1 MPSVVLTKQNHSS
14 SILIP
19 PGSDFYFSGAVAC
32 SQPSLHGENIKP
44 ADRFSVPPKTEFEI
58 VSHIPTKLKI
68 ESDPGET
75 FRLIFP
81 NLFRWPTSRLI
92 KVGYH
97 LFGGPRIGR
106 IFSWSNEILFKSR
119 LPFYSSQ
126 QITKFRTGQVLL
138 TCRFFFT
145 KYFFTI
151 SQLSRETQH
160 DFVHRL
166 GSFKAANLCLGPSY
180 SNSILFLSWH

>member
-1 MPSVVLTKQNHSS
+1 MPSVVQAKQNHSS

-19 PGSDFYFSGAVAC
+19 PGSVFYLSGAVVC
-32 SQPSLHGENIKP
+32 SQPSLHGENIYT

-58 VSHIPTKLKI
+58 VLHIPTKLKI

-97 LFGGPRIGR
+97 LLGGPRIGR

-119 LPFYSSQ
+119 LPFCISL
-126 QITKFRTGQVLL
+126 QITKLRIGLVLL
-138 TCRFFFT
+138 TCIFF
-145 KYFFTI
+145 YHV
-151 SQLSRETQH
+151 L
-160 DFVHRL
+160 L
-166 GSFKAANLCLGPSY
+166 YN
-180 SNSILFLSWH
+180 

>member
-1 MPSVVLTKQNHSS
+1 MPSVVQAKQNHSS

-19 PGSDFYFSGAVAC
+19 PGSVFYFSGDEGC
-32 SQPSLHGENIKP
+32 SQPSLHGENIIN

-92 KVGYH
+92 KVGYR
-97 LFGGPRIGR
+97 LLGGPRIGR
-106 IFSWSNEILFKSR
+106 IFSWSNGILFKSR
-119 LPFYSSQ
+119 LRFCISL
-126 QITKFRTGQVLL
+126 QITKLRIGLVLL
-138 TCRFFFT
+138 TCIFF
-145 KYFFTI
+145 Y
-151 SQLSRETQH
+151 QVL
-160 DFVHRL
+160 L
-166 GSFKAANLCLGPSY
+166 YN
-180 SNSILFLSWH
+180 